1 MNLRCIEYWYRNTYY
16 SFKPPGKVMTS
27 ATCNHTNMGDTIWSF
42 HYTWHLA
49 TTKLNWKASNNNKIH
64 SYLNDEVVDE
74 RGCGYL
80 PSTEQWWGQCQ
91 DNWLHCSLSASVTR
105 LQCTGS
111 WNIVAQW
118 EAAGWS
124 LIVPNSRNILLQC
137 YSSLEHNRYLPIP
150 VQLVIY
156 IDMCEKSW

>member
-27 ATCNHTNMGDTIWSF
+27 PTCNHTNMGDTIWSF

-49 TTKLNWKASNNNKIH
+49 TTKLNWKASNNNKIY

-74 RGCGYL
+74 SGCINVSSIYHPQNNSEASGKTISCIAL
-80 PSTEQWWGQCQ
+80 FQHLSPDCSALAHEI
-91 DNWLHCSLSASVTR
+91 LSLSGRRQDKVLLFCRVETYY
-105 LQCTGS
+105 
-111 WNIVAQW
+111 IV
-118 EAAGWS
+118 
-124 LIVPNSRNILLQC
+124 I
-137 YSSLEHNRYLPIP
+137 LEHNRYLPIP
-150 VQLVIY
+150 LQLV

>member
-27 ATCNHTNMGDTIWSF
+27 TTCNHTNMGDTIWSF

-49 TTKLNWKASNNNKIH
+49 TTKLNWKASNNNKIY

-74 RGCGYL
+74 SGCRYL
-80 PSTEQWWGQCQ
+80 PSTEQRQ
-91 DNWLHCSLSASVTR
+91 DIALFQHLSPDCSALAHEILSLSGRRQDKVLLFCRVETYY
-105 LQCTGS
+105 
-111 WNIVAQW
+111 IV
-118 EAAGWS
+118 
-124 LIVPNSRNILLQC
+124 ILKH
-137 YSSLEHNRYLPIP
+137 SRYLPIP
-150 VQLVIY
+150 LQLV